1 MNENDLKIIIQN
13 NYPMFLTNDMTLYA
27 IINKIVEYTNK
38 LIERSNQL
46 AEIFK
51 ELQNDT
57 NIKITDLTN
66 QLNTFITNTTNDLN
80 AFKEDINSQ
89 ITQLETN
96 INNTIANKTQE
107 VNTALENL
115 DVSGQIDNKISEMVS
130 NGDFNDIFETRF
142 ASIYNLAYYGTNPPT
157 GLTMLNYI
165 YNSTTNILYYE
176 SVNPDRIVPL
186 DKGGLY
192 VYNGNLYY
200 VKDNKLELIT
210 NE

>member
-1 MNENDLKIIIQN
+1 MNENDLKIIIQK

-38 LIERSNQL
+38 LIDRSNQL

-57 NIKITDLTN
+57 NIKITDLTS
-66 QLNTFITNTTNDLN
+66 QLNTFITNTTKDLN

-115 DVSGQIDNKISEMVS
+115 NVSGQIDNKISEMVS

-157 GLTMLNYI
+157 GLTILNYI

-176 SVNPDRIVPL
+176 NVDSGRIVPL

>member
-57 NIKITDLTN
+57 NIKITDLTT

-96 INNTIANKTQE
+96 INNTILNKTQE

-176 SVNPDRIVPL
+176 TVNHNRIVPL